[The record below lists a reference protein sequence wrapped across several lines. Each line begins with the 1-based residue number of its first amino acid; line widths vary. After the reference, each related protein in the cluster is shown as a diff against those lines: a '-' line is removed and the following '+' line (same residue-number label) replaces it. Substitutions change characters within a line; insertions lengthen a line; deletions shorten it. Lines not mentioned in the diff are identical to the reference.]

1 MTTAPLTATRSVSR
15 LAMILVALVVL
26 GQLADLLT
34 FAICINTGVPGKE
47 VGALAGVLDSLGPG
61 AVYLLK
67 LIALAALAFGAY
79 ALRHRP
85 KFLALLAF
93 VGFFGA
99 FANVTALV
107 TA

>member
-1 MTTAPLTATRSVSR
+1 MTTIPLTAIRSVPR
-15 LAMILVALVVL
+15 LTMILVALVVL

-34 FAICINTGVPGKE
+34 FAVVIGHSVPGSE
-47 VGALAGVLDSLGPG
+47 VGALGGVLHNLGPG

-67 LIALAALAFGAY
+67 LIALSALAFGAY

-85 KFLALLAF
+85 KFLALLAS

-99 FANVTALV
+99 FTNFASFVTA
-107 TA
+107 

>member
-1 MTTAPLTATRSVSR
+1 MTTIPLTAIRSVPR
-15 LAMILVALVVL
+15 LTMILVALVVL

-34 FAICINTGVPGKE
+34 FAVPGSE
-47 VGALAGVLDSLGPG
+47 VGALGGVLHNLGPG

-67 LIALAALAFGAY
+67 LIALSALAFGAY

-85 KFLALLAF
+85 KFLALLAS

-99 FANVTALV
+99 FTNFASFVTA
-107 TA
+107 